1 MMTTFF
7 HGRRVR
13 GWPWAMLDRRS
24 CSRWVMSLWRN
35 TLTLLPECRIP
46 STIDLWLNSSDST
59 RQPLPMSSGMVRL
72 LVAKPMP

>member
-1 MMTTFF
+1 
-7 HGRRVR
+7 
-13 GWPWAMLDRRS
+13 MLDRRS
-24 CSRWVMSLWRN
+24 CSRWVMSLWLK
-35 TLTLLPECRIP
+35 TLTLLPECRMP